1 MSNKSSALDVIAADP
16 PDFEPEQVLAV
27 LERDYGLRGTLS
39 QLVSER
45 DQNFRFETAD
55 GQRFV
60 VKIANSAEPFDITDF
75 QVQAL
80 RHLEERGCAVAVPL
94 VVTTR
99 RDEVMTTIGAG
110 ADRHRL
116 RVVSY
121 VPGLPLE
128 GRSPDRALTFD
139 MGRGLAQIDLA
150 LQGFTHP
157 GGSQLL
163 LWDMQRA
170 AELRPLVKHVPDAVN
185 ALVGDCIDIFEER
198 VAPQFGGLRT
208 QVIHNDLNPGNVLVT
223 DSEPAVLAG
232 VIDFG
237 DMLRAPL
244 VIDVAIAASYLRATD
259 DNLEALRAFV
269 AGFESQLPL
278 DGDERSLLY
287 DLIRTRLAAT
297 ITILY
302 WRVAIRPANDPYL
315 KKALEERSSERFLR
329 HLSQLGRARFGE
341 ALFNPKN

>member
-1 MSNKSSALDVIAADP
+1 MDL
-16 PDFEPEQVLAV
+16 
-27 LERDYGLRGTLS
+27 
-39 QLVSER
+39 
-45 DQNFRFETAD
+45 
-55 GQRFV
+55 
-60 VKIANSAEPFDITDF
+60 
-75 QVQAL
+75 
-80 RHLEERGCAVAVPL
+80 
-94 VVTTR
+94 
-99 RDEVMTTIGAG
+99 
-110 ADRHRL
+110 
-116 RVVSY
+116 
-121 VPGLPLE
+121 
-128 GRSPDRALTFD
+128 
-139 MGRGLAQIDLA
+139 RGLAQIDLA

-157 GGSQLL
+157 GDSQVL

-170 AELRPLVKHVPDAVN
+170 AELRPLVKHVPDAVS
-185 ALVGDCIDIFEER
+185 ALVGDCIDIFEEQ

-278 DGDERSLLY
+278 DGDEKSLLY

-302 WRVAIRPANDPYL
+302 WRAAIRPANDPYL

-341 ALFNPKN
+341 ALFSPKN